1 MKKILTLC
9 VVSGLLLVAMIAVA
23 RSAVDFDLSV
33 EIAGQS
39 TPLRGTGTLT
49 WGLFFAVYEGALY
62 LPSEVSAGEVLDLV
76 PKQLEIHYFTTI
88 EAHQFAESA
97 EPVLQ
102 RNLSPELLAEARP
115 GIEKINRLYRDVQ
128 KGDRYSLT
136 YIPNVGTQLA
146 LNGETLGV
154 ISGEAFARAYFAI
167 WLGEKPLDKDFKEQL
182 LDLRG

>member
-1 MKKILTLC
+1 MKKAGRACLML
-9 VVSGLLLVAMIAVA
+9 VLLLLSMTAVA
-23 RSAVDFDLSV
+23 RSAVDFAPSV
-33 EIAGQS
+33 EIAGQK
-39 TPLRGTGTLT
+39 TPLRGTGTLK
-49 WGLFFAVYEGALY
+49 WGIFFTVYEGALY
-62 LPSEVSAGEVLDLV
+62 LPPKASAEEVLDLI
-76 PKQLEIHYFTTI
+76 PKRLEIHYFTAI

-136 YIPNVGTQLA
+136 YIPDVGTQLA

-154 ISGEAFARAYFAI
+154 IAGEAFARAYFAI
-167 WLGEKPLDKDFKEQL
+167 WLGEKPLDEDFKEQL